1 MNENILVIEYRNEL
15 VEKITDILK
24 ERHYNPIPTKSRSK
38 GIEIANESSIDLIIL
53 DADIGDSQGLQLLET
68 FKNEENTKGIP
79 VILLSTP
86 YRKMEFIEEA
96 IGLGIDGLI
105 FTPFDEM
112 EFIASVNG
120 ALKLKKLFV
129 ENNKLIKQNDNIED
143 ELNNLKDVSEEHY
156 KSFKEAQKKY
166 DDILN
171 YDLET
176 GLDNKKEFYKQ
187 FKKFVFESVRHEDTI
202 ILSCFCIDGLEN
214 IINEFGIMAAEEII
228 LQFTKV
234 LKDASREEDLIARL
248 GNNEFIVAFKRMD
261 VRLYDEKVEEIKNLV
276 GKNELDYNGMLIKYT
291 MSAGISYTAY
301 RKTYH
306 FENNIEKEI
315 SPSLLALHNAKRRG
329 FASVYIHPTII
340 RK

>member
-15 VEKITDILK
+15 IEKIVDILK
-24 ERHYNPIPTKSRSK
+24 ERHYNPIQTKSRSK

-53 DADIGDSQGLQLLET
+53 DADIGDSKGLELLET
-68 FKNEENTKGIP
+68 FKNTENTKGIP

-86 YRKMEFIEEA
+86 YRKMDFIEEA
-96 IGLGIDGLI
+96 MDLGIDGLI

-112 EFIASVNG
+112 EFIAAVHG

-129 ENNKLIKQNDNIED
+129 ENTKLIKQNNNIEE
-143 ELNNLKDVSEEHY
+143 ELNNIKEVSEGHY
-156 KSFKEAQKKY
+156 KSYKEAQKKY

-176 GLDNKKEFYKQ
+176 GLNNKKEFYKQ
-187 FKKFVFESVRHEDTI
+187 FKKLVFESVRHEDTI

-214 IINEFGIMAAEEII
+214 IINEFGIMAAEEIV

-248 GNNEFIVAFKRMD
+248 SNNEFIVAFKRMD
-261 VRLYDEKVEEIKNLV
+261 IRLYDEKVEEIKNLV
-276 GKNELDYNGMLIKYT
+276 DKNELYYNGMLIKYT
-291 MSAGISYTAY
+291 ISAGISYTAY
-301 RKTYH
+301 RKNYH
-306 FENNIEKEI
+306 FENNVDKEI
-315 SPSLLALHNAKRRG
+315 SPVLLALHNAKRRG
-329 FASVYIHPTII
+329 FASVYIHPTVI

>member
-1 MNENILVIEYRNEL
+1 MNENILVIEYRNEV
-15 VEKITDILK
+15 VEKIIDILK

-38 GIEIANESSIDLIIL
+38 GIEIANETSVDLIIL

-68 FKNEENTKGIP
+68 FKSEENTKWIP

-96 IGLGIDGLI
+96 IGLGIDDLI

-129 ENNKLIKQNDNIED
+129 ENNKLIKQNNNMEE

-156 KSFKEAQKKY
+156 KSYKEAQKKY

-187 FKKFVFESVRHEDTI
+187 LKKFVFESVRNPDPI
-202 ILSCFCIDGLEN
+202 IMSCFCIDGLEN

-261 VRLYDEKVEEIKNLV
+261 IRLYDEKVEEIKSLV